1 MSFKFAPLNIQRM
14 RDQLLSDAKPVIKN
28 NSYKDNEFKNMIN
41 MRITDD
47 PGVDDT
53 RMAILLNTSFETK
66 IFDIYNPSFSSDD
79 SE

>member
-1 MSFKFAPLNIQRM
+1 M
-14 RDQLLSDAKPVIKN
+14 SDAKPVIKN